1 MNKSDLP
8 LIGISSC
15 LLGNNVRYDGQH
27 KLDRYLRDQLGSFV
41 QFFPVC
47 PEVECGLP
55 TPREAMRL
63 VDIDG
68 EHRLM
73 TQKTGIDHTNRMH
86 HWAESKLNELEQLD
100 LCGFIFKTRSPSSG
114 MRSVKVYK
122 PGGGA
127 SQTGVGLFARAFM
140 DRFPLL
146 PVEDEGRLHD
156 AGLKE
161 NFIERIFVYKRWQDL
176 SRKGMTLSG
185 IMDFHASH
193 KLTLMA
199 HSPKTLKELGSLVAN
214 GKKRAIKELGEEY
227 FEALMAALKLIA
239 TTRKNTN
246 VLQHVMGYFKKQ
258 LTSDE
263 KEELTTLIEQYH
275 QRLIPL
281 VVPITLLNHYVRKYH
296 EPYLAQQYFLHPH
309 PVELMLR
316 NHV

>member
-1 MNKSDLP
+1 MDTENVP

-27 KLDRYLRDQLGSFV
+27 KLDRYLRDQLGKFV
-41 QFFPVC
+41 RFVPVC
-47 PEVECGLP
+47 PEVECGLS

-63 VDIDG
+63 VEIDG

-73 TQKTGIDHTNRMH
+73 TQKTGIDHTPRMLD
-86 HWAESKLNELEQLD
+86 WADRKLDELASLN
-100 LCGFIFKTRSPSSG
+100 LCGFIFKIRSPSSG

-127 SQTGVGLFARAFM
+127 TQTGIGLFARAFM
-140 DRFPLL
+140 ERFPLL

-161 NFIERIFVYKRWQDL
+161 NFIERIFLFKRWQNLVHQGLSL
-176 SRKGMTLSG
+176 SRL
-185 IMDFHASH
+185 MDFHADH
-193 KLTLMA
+193 KLILMA
-199 HSPKTLKELGSLVAN
+199 HSPKALKDLGALVAS
-214 GKKRAIKELGEEY
+214 GKNREIEELCQEY
-227 FEALMAALKLIA
+227 FESLMGTLKLIA

-246 VLQHVMGYFKKQ
+246 VLQHVMGYFKKH

-263 KEELTTLIEQYH
+263 KAELSTLIDQYH
-275 QRLIPL
+275 QGLIPL
-281 VVPITLLNHYVRKYH
+281 IVPATLLNHYVRKFQ
-296 EPYLAQQYFLHPH
+296 EPYLARQFYLNPH
-309 PVELMLR
+309 PLELMLR